1 MVINGKNIR
10 EPNQFLIL
18 LSQSDH
24 HLPIGQHGQ
33 AVLFHVVSSKKMEH
47 TKEVFKHDN
56 VFQSFKNSVQMV
68 SMNLSINPMMLK
80 LRRENV
86 TTLNATL
93 LTGDNGKNGANAQR
107 FVPVK
112 TPNYHI

>member
-1 MVINGKNIR
+1 MVINGKNLLK
-10 EPNQFLIL
+10 PKQFLIS

-24 HLPIGQHGQ
+24 HSLIGQHGQ
-33 AVLFHVVSSKKMEH
+33 DVLFHVASSKKMEH

-56 VFQSFKNSVQMV
+56 EFQSFKNSVQMV
-68 SMNLSINPMMLK
+68 FMNLSIKPMMLK

-112 TPNYHI
+112 NPDYHI